1 MQQENRIKKV
11 LFNEVSFDLS
21 VDDAV
26 FWIMTYINNT
36 VQDMQLDIA
45 IMQKDIEIITAVHN
59 DSSRRFNNID
69 DRLLDIE
76 KKLERVITLL
86 EK

>member
-11 LFNEVSFDLS
+11 LFNEVSFALS
-21 VDDAV
+21 VAAAV
-26 FWIMTYINNT
+26 FWIMTYINNP

-45 IMQKDIEIITAVHN
+45 LMQKDIEIITAVHN